1 MPYRFMVFQKYN
13 YTLDRYK
20 NERYNLRR
28 VSVTADLVSQFTQ
41 KLKMQFLVQTDIL
54 LYYLSLI
61 YPSNSMLEGIWY
73 PTIGC
78 YNRKVENSS
87 KAHFKEIFLI
97 RSKCCLGVNNVTQ
110 FKELLDGVKSEQ
122 INNAYYHI
130 PFIKQGLMYDK
141 VCTME

>member
-1 MPYRFMVFQKYN
+1 MSVYGLPKYN

-41 KLKMQFLVQTDIL
+41 KLNMQFLVQTDIL

-78 YNRKVENSS
+78 NNRKVEILPRLIS
-87 KAHFKEIFLI
+87 KRYFDQVKVLF
-97 RSKCCLGVNNVTQ
+97 GVNNVTQ

>member
-1 MPYRFMVFQKYN
+1 
-13 YTLDRYK
+13 
-20 NERYNLRR
+20 
-28 VSVTADLVSQFTQ
+28 
-41 KLKMQFLVQTDIL
+41 
-54 LYYLSLI
+54 
-61 YPSNSMLEGIWY
+61 MLEGIWY

-78 YNRKVENSS
+78 YNRKVEILPRLIS
-87 KAHFKEIFLI
+87 KRYFDQFKVLF
-97 RSKCCLGVNNVTQ
+97 GVNNVTQ